1 MTWQF
6 FATLPDGTIQGEIAG
21 ATSNRTC
28 TWRLADA
35 GEAGFNL
42 LGVGDAA
49 PWVRPLAS
57 DLLVAFDGQGM
68 WRGRIGPRTR
78 AKDADKQT
86 STVNAVDYR
95 GVLGR
100 RLTHSPQSYP
110 STDIAMAGWE
120 LITKSQSGEM
130 MAGGDL
136 RITAGQ
142 IDTISSRDLTF
153 PAGQPIDEAISKL
166 AGEAPGFDWWIDANL
181 QYQAVRRRGLALR
194 DFVISN
200 DVNATDVA
208 ESFDPTTYAN
218 VIIQTG
224 ADGLMPAVR
233 AVPGLGDRPEGRWE
247 TAVSDPD
254 LASQARVDAAAD
266 QSLLARS
273 ALIPSYTVT
282 LAPNTWTPNDLFVGD
297 HVRLRVDFD
306 DGAPVEITERVSEIS
321 VSLDG
326 DGNSTA
332 QIVIGTALR
341 EGVAVL
347 LRKLPARLSALNRR

>member
-1 MTWQF
+1 MNWQF
-6 FATLPDGTIQGEIAG
+6 FATLPDGTIQGEISG
-21 ATSNRTC
+21 ASSNRSC
-28 TWRLADA
+28 TWRLADS

-42 LGVGDAA
+42 LGVPEASA
-49 PWVRPLAS
+49 WVRPLAS
-57 DLLVAFDGQGM
+57 DLLVTFNSQGV

-78 AKDADKQT
+78 AKDSDKQT
-86 STVNAVDYR
+86 TTANAVDYR
-95 GVLGR
+95 GVIGR

-110 STDIAMAGWE
+110 GTNIATAGWE
-120 LITKSQSGEM
+120 LIQKSQHGEM

-142 IDTISSRDLTF
+142 IDTITSRDLTF
-153 PAGQPIDEAISKL
+153 PAGQPIEEAITKL
-166 AGEAPGFDWWIDANL
+166 ASESPGFDWWIDANL
-181 QYQAVRRRGLALR
+181 QYHAVARRGLALR
-194 DFVISN
+194 DFTITYG
-200 DVNATDVA
+200 VNAVGVD
-208 ESFDPTTYAN
+208 EQFDPTTYAN
-218 VIIQTG
+218 VIVQTG
-224 ADGLMPAVR
+224 ADGLVPAVR
-233 AVPGLGDRPEGRWE
+233 AVTGLGDRPEGRWE

-273 ALIPSYTVT
+273 ALTPSYTVT
-282 LAPNTWTPNDLFVGD
+282 LAPNAWTPDDLFVGD

-306 DGAPVEITERVSEIS
+306 DGAPVEITERVTEIT

-341 EGVAVL
+341 EDVAVL
-347 LRKLPARLSALNRR
+347 LRRLPARLSALNRR